1 MQCMRIRFVWLFIWF
16 PSNHKKVRYSI
27 SSLHLYCRHGR
38 KSFGWSN
45 TYIGASLGWMMMTV
59 SCRWACGEHPGGLGC
74 IICPLVGKLSC
85 WARAHPS
92 AKMLSDFGIYGGV
105 SKFTSEML
113 CGADGSWCRYIQSMK
128 FCPMWSKE
136 VANPLATS
144 CKPKRDGKLEAYE

>member
-27 SSLHLYCRHGR
+27 SSLHLYCRLGR
-38 KSFGWSN
+38 KSFRWSN
-45 TYIGASLGWMMMTV
+45 TCIGTSLGWMMMTV

-85 WARAHPS
+85 WAGAHPS
-92 AKMLSDFGIYGGV
+92 AKMPSDFGIYGGV

-113 CGADGSWCRYIQSMK
+113 CGGDGSRCRYIQSMK
-128 FCPMWSKE
+128 FCPMLRKE
-136 VANPLATS
+136 VAKPFATS